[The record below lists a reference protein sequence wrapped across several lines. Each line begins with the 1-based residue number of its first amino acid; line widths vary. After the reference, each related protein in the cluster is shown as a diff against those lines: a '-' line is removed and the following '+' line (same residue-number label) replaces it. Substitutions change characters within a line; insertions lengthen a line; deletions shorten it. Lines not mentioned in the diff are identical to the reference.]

1 MEVIDFFYEKYGLK
15 GELLNQTVFQGIEQ
29 YLTRGGTR
37 QFDWNEFRAL
47 FKDDLYDTERVALS
61 FSQRL
66 SESEYLH
73 YSRKLM

>member
-15 GELLNQTVFQGIEQ
+15 GVMTLLNQTVFQGIEQ

-37 QFDWNEFRAL
+37 PFDWNEFRAL

-66 SESEYLH
+66 SKAVSPLF
-73 YSRKLM
+73 